1 MKRTLQP
8 GKIVKSQAPQAEP
21 AAEAKPEAKPESN
34 AKPATVGVNFLDEI
48 YSDQKLILSLQTKI
62 AGLVE
67 QIEGT
72 KAQLSEAMTK
82 QARFLRSLP
91 AAVIAAHE
99 GRSVEDVQQEID
111 GAVMDGARV
120 IYRGV
125 TIRSEGSVIGT
136 AIESGEPQELIKV
149 AIPPPIVVTE
159 SAPAG
164 GPVTAKPAPDTAVV
178 SNTEPYPEGWNE
190 IPTQSILADVRGLG
204 PNRIDAIVEK
214 FPKLSDLHNSRVL
227 AESQSRFWFS
237 EFPKGTG
244 KNIVARI
251 AELMDRLKAKQDEP
265 EAEESAE
272 VWIDDPVEPAT
283 ESPKADSPHVRRVKS
298 VYKSVMSDPSFDSLS
313 GGDSD
318 LSWVAGWDAAID
330 GYDYTQCP
338 EELGIAEVTAWIKG
352 WACWYEHEKP
362 KLEAIE
368 AGEQGKVTAE
378 VTTEVTEP
386 TPEPVTE
393 GDFDQDVIEHRAF
406 IIRTMGWLRENQGE
420 IGKRSAN
427 DPAWWDRGY
436 AAFAEGQSFYI
447 CPDAELPGYDFEI
460 DEIDQID
467 WIRGWVA
474 GQMEQAAKVDEVAD
488 EVTSKVTSE
497 VTSEPPILSFDQ
509 KKATGYH
516 EASSDSSPRRPKVS
530 KKAYTDGYSAA
541 LRGIESPDP
550 AQYEDSE
557 SIPQLADWYR
567 GWLDGRELDADL

>member
-21 AAEAKPEAKPESN
+21 AAEVKPEVKPEAI
-34 AKPATVGVNFLDEI
+34 AKPAAVGVNFLDEI

-67 QIEGT
+67 QIETT
-72 KAQLSEAMTK
+72 KTQLSEAMTK

-125 TIRSEGSVIGT
+125 TIRSEGSIIGT
-136 AIESGEPQELIKV
+136 AIESGEPDKLIKI
-149 AIPPPIVVTE
+149 AIPPPIVVAE

-164 GPVTAKPAPDTAVV
+164 GPVAAKPVPDTTVV
-178 SNTEPYPEGWNE
+178 SSTEPYPEGWDE

-251 AELMDRLKAKQDEP
+251 AELMDRIEAKQDEP
-265 EAEESAE
+265 KAESAE
-272 VWIDDPVEPAT
+272 VWIDDPAEPAA
-283 ESPKADSPHVRRVKS
+283 ELPKADLPHVRRVKS
-298 VYKSVMSDPSFDSLS
+298 IYKSVMSDPSFDSLS

-362 KLEAIE
+362 KLEAVE
-368 AGEQGKVTAE
+368 AAEQGKVTAE
-378 VTTEVTEP
+378 VTAEVTEP
-386 TPEPVTE
+386 APEPFV
-393 GDFDQDVIEHRAF
+393 GDDLDQDAIEHRAF
-406 IIRTMGWLRENQGE
+406 IVRTMGWLRGNQGE

-436 AAFAEGQSFYI
+436 AAFAEGQSFYA

-474 GQMEQAAKVDEVAD
+474 GQMEQAAKVDEVTD
-488 EVTSKVTSE
+488 EVTSDVTDESP
-497 VTSEPPILSFDQ
+497 VLSFDQ
-509 KKATGYH
+509 KKAIAYNG
-516 EASSDSSPRRPKVS
+516 ASSDSSPRRPKVS
-530 KKAYTDGYSAA
+530 RKDYTDGYSAA

-550 AQYEDSE
+550 AKYEDSD

>member
-8 GKIVKSQAPQAEP
+8 GKVVKSQPAQAEP
-21 AAEAKPEAKPESN
+21 AAEAKPEAKPEAN
-34 AKPATVGVNFLDEI
+34 AKPAAVGVNFLDEI

-91 AAVIAAHE
+91 AAVIAANE

-125 TIRSEGSVIGT
+125 TIKGEGSIIGT
-136 AIESGEPQELIKV
+136 AIESGEPDKLIKI

-164 GPVTAKPAPDTAVV
+164 GPVAAKPAPDTTVV
-178 SNTEPYPEGWNE
+178 SSTEPYPEGWNE

-265 EAEESAE
+265 KAESAE
-272 VWIDDPVEPAT
+272 VWTDDPSEPAT
-283 ESPKADSPHVRRVKS
+283 ESPKADLPHVRRVKS

-368 AGEQGKVTAE
+368 AAEQAKVTTE

-386 TPEPVTE
+386 APEPVAE
-393 GDFDQDVIEHRAF
+393 GDFDQDAIEHRAF
-406 IIRTMGWLRENQGE
+406 IVRTMGWLRGNQGE

-436 AAFAEGQSFYI
+436 AAFAEGQSFYA

-509 KKATGYH
+509 KKAIAYN